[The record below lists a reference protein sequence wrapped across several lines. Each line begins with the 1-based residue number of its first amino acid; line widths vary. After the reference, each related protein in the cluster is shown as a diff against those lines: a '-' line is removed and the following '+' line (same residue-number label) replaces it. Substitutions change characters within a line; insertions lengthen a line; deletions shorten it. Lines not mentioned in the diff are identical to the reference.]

1 MKTKTI
7 YYCQNCGAQYSKWMG
22 QCTTCKEWNTI
33 VEEVVS
39 KKELKKSGNGSS
51 HLKSKVSKLS
61 EIDTAETYRIKTN
74 NGELDNVLGGGIVPG
89 SVILLG
95 GEPGIGKSTLMLQ
108 VALRLPFNTLYVS
121 GEESPKQIRL
131 RAERIGIDNDN
142 MKLLFETNTQ
152 KIFHVLE
159 QEKPDILVID
169 SIQTLHTDYIESSAG
184 SISQIRETTSEII
197 QFAKQ
202 NNTPVFIIGH
212 INKEGQ
218 IAGPKVLEHMVDTVL
233 QFEGDRNHLFRILRA
248 NKNRFGSTHEIGIYE
263 MNNKGLTEIKN
274 PSKLL
279 LTTHDSELSG
289 TVIAVSMEGL
299 RPLLVEVQALVSP
312 AVYGTPQRTTT
323 GYDIKR
329 LHMILAVLEKRM
341 GFKLAAKDVFL
352 NITGGI
358 KIDDPALDLA
368 VAVAILSSNN
378 DEPISPQWAFAGEIG
393 LTGEVRP
400 VNRIAQRISE
410 AEKLGFERIF
420 ISKHN
425 KINPKN
431 HQIEINLIS
440 EIQDL
445 KRLV

>member
-1 MKTKTI
+1 VKVKTT

-22 QCTTCKEWNTI
+22 QCTACKQWNTI

-39 KKELKKSGNGSS
+39 KKEAKTGVKPGQ
-51 HLKSKVSKLS
+51 SKLIKLS
-61 EIDTAETYRIKTN
+61 DIDTESEYRIKTN
-74 NGELDNVLGGGIVPG
+74 NEELDRVLGGGIVPG

-108 VALRLPFNTLYVS
+108 VALHLPLNTLYIS
-121 GEESPKQIRL
+121 GEESPKQIKM
-131 RAERIGIDNDN
+131 RAQRIGTDAGQ
-142 MKLLFETNTQ
+142 MQLLFETNVQ
-152 KIFHVLE
+152 KILHTL
-159 QEKPDILVID
+159 QHNKPGILIID
-169 SIQTLHTDYIESSAG
+169 SIQTLHSDFIESSAG
-184 SISQIRETTSEII
+184 SISQIRESAGEII
-197 QFAKQ
+197 KYAKQ
-202 NNTPVFIIGH
+202 NHVPVFIIGH

-248 NKNRFGSTHEIGIYE
+248 QKNRFGSTHEIGIFE
-263 MNNKGLTEIKN
+263 MYNKGLREIKN

-279 LTTHDSELSG
+279 LSSNESGLSG
-289 TVIAVSMEGL
+289 TVIAVAMEGV
-299 RPLLVEVQALVSP
+299 RPLLIEVQALVSP

-341 GFKLAAKDVFL
+341 GIKLSGKDVFL

-358 KIDDPALDLA
+358 RIDDPAIDLA
-368 VAVAILSSNN
+368 VAAAILSSNN
-378 DEPISPQWAFAGEIG
+378 DSPVSAQWAFVGELG

-400 VNRIAQRISE
+400 VTRIEQRISE

-431 HQIEINLIS
+431 YKIAVNMIGEIK
-440 EIQDL
+440 DL
-445 KRLV
+445 QHLV

>member
-1 MKTKTI
+1 MKVKTT

-22 QCTTCKEWNTI
+22 QCTACKQWNTI

-39 KKELKKSGNGSS
+39 KKEAKTGVKPGQ
-51 HLKSKVSKLS
+51 SKLIKLS
-61 EIDTAETYRIKTN
+61 DIDTESEYRIKTN
-74 NGELDNVLGGGIVPG
+74 NEELDRVLGGGIVPG

-108 VALRLPFNTLYVS
+108 VALNLPLNTLYIS
-121 GEESPKQIRL
+121 GEESPKQIKM
-131 RAERIGIDNDN
+131 RAQRIGTDAGQ
-142 MKLLFETNTQ
+142 MQLLFETNVQ
-152 KIFHVLE
+152 KILHTL
-159 QEKPDILVID
+159 QHNKPGILIID
-169 SIQTLHTDYIESSAG
+169 SIQTLHSDFIESSAG
-184 SISQIRETTSEII
+184 SISQIRESAGEII
-197 QFAKQ
+197 KYAKQ
-202 NNTPVFIIGH
+202 NHVPVFIIGH

-248 NKNRFGSTHEIGIYE
+248 QKNRFGSTHEIGIFE
-263 MNNKGLTEIKN
+263 MYNKGLREIKN

-279 LTTHDSELSG
+279 LSSNESGLSG
-289 TVIAVSMEGL
+289 TVIAVAMEGV
-299 RPLLVEVQALVSP
+299 RPLLIEVQALVSP

-341 GFKLAAKDVFL
+341 GIKLSGKDVFL

-358 KIDDPALDLA
+358 RIDDPAIDLA
-368 VAVAILSSNN
+368 VAAAILSSNN
-378 DEPISPQWAFAGEIG
+378 DSPVSAQWAFVGELG

-400 VNRIAQRISE
+400 VTRIEQRISE

-431 HQIEINLIS
+431 YKIAVNMIGEIK
-440 EIQDL
+440 DL
-445 KRLV
+445 QHLV

>member
-1 MKTKTI
+1 MKVKTT

-22 QCTTCKEWNTI
+22 QCSACKQWNTI
-33 VEEVVS
+33 VEEVIS
-39 KKELKKSGNGSS
+39 KKEAKSGHKIPSN
-51 HLKSKVSKLS
+51 KPVKLT
-61 EIDTAETYRIKTN
+61 EIDTTAEYRIATQN
-74 NGELDNVLGGGIVPG
+74 EELDRVLGGGVVPG
-89 SVILLG
+89 SVVLLG

-108 VALRLPFNTLYVS
+108 VALQLPFNTLYIS
-121 GEESPKQIRL
+121 GEESPKQIRM
-131 RAERIGIDNDN
+131 RAERIGIDSGK
-142 MKLLFETNTQ
+142 MQLLFETNVQ
-152 KIFHVLE
+152 KILHTLYEE
-159 QEKPDILVID
+159 QPDILVID
-169 SIQTLHTDYIESSAG
+169 SIQTLHTDLIESSAG
-184 SISQIRETTSEII
+184 SISQIRESASEII
-197 QFAKQ
+197 KYAKQ
-202 NNTPVFIIGH
+202 TNTPVFIIGH

-248 NKNRFGSTHEIGIYE
+248 QKNRFGSTHEIGIFE
-263 MNNKGLTEIKN
+263 MYNKGLREIKN

-279 LTTHDSELSG
+279 LTSHETDLSG
-289 TVIAVSMEGL
+289 TVIAVAMEGI
-299 RPLLVEVQALVSP
+299 RPLLVEVQALVTP

-341 GFKLAAKDVFL
+341 GIKLSGKDVFL

-358 KIDDPALDLA
+358 RIDDPAIDLA
-368 VAVAILSSNN
+368 VAAAVLSSNN
-378 DEPISPQWAFAGEIG
+378 DTPVTPRWAFAGELG

-400 VNRIAQRISE
+400 VTRIEQRISE

-431 HQIEINLIS
+431 FGIEINMIS
-440 EIQDL
+440 EIKDL
-445 KRLV
+445 QHLV

>member
-1 MKTKTI
+1 VKVKTT

-22 QCTTCKEWNTI
+22 QCTACKQWNTI

-39 KKELKKSGNGSS
+39 KKEAKTGVKSGQ
-51 HLKSKVSKLS
+51 SKLIKLS
-61 EIDTAETYRIKTN
+61 DIDTESEYRIKTN
-74 NGELDNVLGGGIVPG
+74 NGELDRVLGGGIVPG

-108 VALRLPFNTLYVS
+108 VALNLPLNTLYIS
-121 GEESPKQIRL
+121 GEESPKQIKM
-131 RAERIGIDNDN
+131 RAQRISTDAGQ
-142 MKLLFETNTQ
+142 MQLLFETNVQ
-152 KIFHVLE
+152 KILHTL
-159 QEKPDILVID
+159 QHNKPGILIID
-169 SIQTLHTDYIESSAG
+169 SIQTLHSDFIESSAG
-184 SISQIRETTSEII
+184 SISQIRESAGEII
-197 QFAKQ
+197 KYAKQ
-202 NNTPVFIIGH
+202 NHVPVFIIGH

-248 NKNRFGSTHEIGIYE
+248 QKNRFGSTHEIGIFE
-263 MNNKGLTEIKN
+263 MYNKGLREIKN

-279 LTTHDSELSG
+279 LSSNESGLSG
-289 TVIAVSMEGL
+289 TVIAVAMEGV
-299 RPLLVEVQALVSP
+299 RPLLIEVQALVSP

-341 GFKLAAKDVFL
+341 GIKLSGKDVFL

-358 KIDDPALDLA
+358 RIDDPAIDLA
-368 VAVAILSSNN
+368 VAAAILSSNN
-378 DEPISPQWAFAGEIG
+378 DSPVSAQWAFVGELG

-400 VNRIAQRISE
+400 VTRIEQRISE

-431 HQIEINLIS
+431 YKIAVNMIGEIK
-440 EIQDL
+440 DL
-445 KRLV
+445 QHLV